1 MTKQDDEVRV
11 SPASQALERS
21 IRRAL
26 RNQKRAQKKLKT
38 DPVHDF
44 RVALRRCRSLAEGL
58 SAIDPD
64 PVWRRLRKAAKRQQ
78 RALSDLRDVHVLT
91 SWLKPLHLTSGPV
104 GRALASYFKKHERR
118 ARREAE
124 RSLK

>member
-44 RVALRRCRSLAEGL
+44 RVALRRCRSLAERF
-58 SAIDPD
+58 SALDPD
-64 PVWRRLRKAAKRQQ
+64 PVWRRLRKASKRV
-78 RALSDLRDVHVLT
+78 LSGTSRLRDAQVRAHL
-91 SWLKPLHLTSGPV
+91 LKPLLVTRDSVGP
-104 GRALASYFKKHERR
+104 ASR
-118 ARREAE
+118 
-124 RSLK
+124 